1 MDDVTIELPAGWQI
15 TGLPKP
21 QSHDLHAVD
30 YALLSENTSGALH
43 MTRKLDINSLTID
56 QKYYPSL
63 RAFFQMVRDGDE
75 QPVVVE
81 PGATAGGS

>member
-1 MDDVTIELPAGWQI
+1 
-15 TGLPKP
+15 
-21 QSHDLHAVD
+21 
-30 YALLSENTSGALH
+30 